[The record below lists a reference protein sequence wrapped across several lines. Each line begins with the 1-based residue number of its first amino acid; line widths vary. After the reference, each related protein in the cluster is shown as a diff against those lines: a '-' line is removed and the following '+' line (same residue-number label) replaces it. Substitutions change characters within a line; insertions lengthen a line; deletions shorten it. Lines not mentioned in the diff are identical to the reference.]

1 MAKTIV
7 YTTDTIN
14 TWKEKTN
21 DISADLG
28 DIVLLTTDTDSDVV
42 GAINS
47 IDSNLGAR
55 ETLTT
60 IDKTSVVAA
69 INEHDAE
76 LGDSALT
83 TFAQTIRGAINE
95 HDTEIGDSALTTTGQ
110 TLRSA
115 INEHDAEIGNMT
127 LTGLTATDLSAAARE
142 LRTELGDVTTL
153 TTTEKSN
160 TVGAIVE
167 VVDRIDSLD
176 ALLDQAVLT
185 TSDVDF
191 NTVTTGNNQTT
202 TAGAVHSSTYT
213 VDATAGVVLD
223 AGTTTVIKKN
233 GVTKFTLRDSATNHQ
248 VLEVPGTFHVHA
260 GDDIKLDAGGGD
272 WVLEDQ
278 EITQFQFSGVGTG
291 NKRISIPS
299 GDLLV
304 DTQAAD
310 GEITLQA
317 GATSG
322 KVIHNAG
329 GTEMMNFTNGSINRT
344 GSLTI
349 DASANINLDAD
360 GGSVFIKDGGATQM
374 TFIGGTNKEI
384 DVSSGNLTLD
394 VPGRVSINADSGVV
408 SFDDADSNHFTF
420 TGTGATKTVAVA
432 KGDLTLDVAGDV
444 NIDADGGDVVFK
456 DNGTTTLTFTGGT
469 VSRTGTFTVDASTNV
484 VLDAGG
490 GNIILRDDGSQYG
503 SFVSNNNELII
514 KSGNDAALTFSSQ
527 INNTRTAV
535 QLHGPLFADSDIW
548 DDPRINSRDDIT
560 EEAVSTF
567 GDRSITGQI
576 ATLYL
581 NFLTIDSGTGDLLY
595 LDTQSRTL
603 VGAINELRNDYIGGD
618 LGLLN
623 TTDRTSLID
632 AINELDS
639 DVGNKTSLTTS
650 AKTNLVAAVNEL
662 DADIGNKSLLT
673 TANKTNLV
681 AAVNEI
687 DAWTTTDLPEGNNLY
702 FTTTRARSSIEVTSS
717 TGLSYN
723 SSTGVLAGVN
733 ATKSVKGVASFDS
746 DNFIVSSGAVR
757 LRIGATNSGTG
768 YGSLSYD
775 SDTSVFTFSKV
786 TDANIRGRISV
797 VTSGTGY
804 GSLSYSSSTGEITYS
819 KVTDANI
826 RGAFSGTTPVS
837 ISAGGAISVGDAT
850 TSVKGI
856 ASFDANSFDVTNG
869 AVSLKSTGFI
879 TNAQI
884 SASADIALSKLAD
897 IATDRVLGRTAAGTG
912 VVSAVQ
918 VSTAMIADDAVT
930 YSKMQN
936 VATANRLLGS
946 TTAGGRVSEVQVQAD
961 MIASGAVTA
970 AKLSGS
976 ATLNIKNRS
985 GTVLFTITGIG

>member
-1 MAKTIV
+1 MANTIV
-7 YTTDTIN
+7 NSTDTIN

-28 DIVLLTTDTDSDVV
+28 DIVLLTTDQDSDLV
-42 GAINS
+42 GAVNS

-60 IDKTSVVAA
+60 IDKTSIVAA

-83 TFAQTIRGAINE
+83 TTAQTIRGAINE
-95 HDTEIGDSALTTTGQ
+95 HDAEIGDSALTTTGQ

-153 TTTEKSN
+153 TTAEKTN

-167 VVDRIDSLD
+167 IVDRVDSLD
-176 ALLDQAVLT
+176 ALLDQPVLRTSAVNFTSVTTGDTVLT
-185 TSDVDF
+185 T
-191 NTVTTGNNQTT
+191 NGIT
-202 TAGAVHSSTYT
+202 HPLTYT
-213 VDATAGVVLD
+213 VDAGANIILD
-223 AGTTTVIKKN
+223 AASAGGVIMRRS
-233 GVTKFTLRDSATNHQ
+233 GVTKFTFKDSGSQHQ
-248 VLEVPGTFHVHA
+248 VIDVTGTMHLHA
-260 GDDIKLDAGGGD
+260 GDDIRLDAGGGD
-272 WVLEDQ
+272 WILEDAN
-278 EITQFQFSGVGTG
+278 ITQFQFSGVGVG
-291 NKRISIPS
+291 NKRMSIPT
-299 GDLLV
+299 GNFEI
-304 DTQAAD
+304 DTQAAT
-310 GEITLQA
+310 GQINLQA
-317 GATSG
+317 GASG
-322 KVIHNAG
+322 KVVHSAG
-329 GTEMMNFTNGSINRT
+329 GTEMMNFTTGSINRT

-349 DASANINLDAD
+349 DASANITLDAD
-360 GGSVFIKDGGATQM
+360 GGNVYFKDGGATQM
-374 TFIGGTNKEI
+374 TFTGGTNKQIVVASGDLTVDAPGNVTIDADGGNVYFTGLSGNNQFLFAGGVNKEI
-384 DVSSGNLTLD
+384 DIPTGNLT
-394 VPGRVSINADSGVV
+394 I
-408 SFDDADSNHFTF
+408 
-420 TGTGATKTVAVA
+420 
-432 KGDLTLDVAGDV
+432 DVAGDV
-444 NIDADGGDVVFK
+444 NIDAGGGDVVFK
-456 DNGTTTLTFTGGT
+456 DSGATTLTFTGGT
-469 VSRTGTFTVDASTNV
+469 VSRTGTFTIDASTNV

-560 EEAVSTF
+560 QGAVSTF

-603 VGAINELRNDYIGGD
+603 VGSINELRNDYIGGD

-702 FTTTRARSSIEVTSS
+702 FTTTRARSSIGVTSS

-775 SDTSVFTFSKV
+775 SDTSVFTFNKV
-786 TDANIRGRISV
+786 TSANIRGNISASN
-797 VTSGTGY
+797 SGTGY
-804 GSLSYSSSTGEITYS
+804 GGVAYDNTTGILTYT
-819 KVTDANI
+819 KVTDADI
-826 RGAFSGTTPVS
+826 RSRFSGTSPVS
-837 ISAGGAISVGDAT
+837 ISAGGVISVNDAST
-850 TSVKGI
+850 TTKGI
-856 ASFDANSFDVTNG
+856 ASFDSNKFTVSNG
-869 AVSLKSTGFI
+869 VVSLSVDGLQPSDLSF
-879 TNAQI
+879 
-884 SASADIALSKLAD
+884 SKLAK
-897 IATDRVLGRTAAGTG
+897 IQTADRVLGSYSANGT
-912 VVSAVQ
+912 
-918 VSTAMIADDAVT
+918 
-930 YSKMQN
+930 
-936 VATANRLLGS
+936 
-946 TTAGGRVSEVQVQAD
+946 VSEVQIRGGMIQSKAVTNDKLTDATTTSTVGKVLGRTKGTAGVAD
-961 MIASGAVTA
+961 WIQVDNSMIADGAVNTS
-970 AKLSGS
+970 KLSGGGT
-976 ATLNIKNRS
+976 TLTIKNSS
-985 GTVLFTITGIG
+985 GTTVFTITGVGA